1 MRRFP
6 AIIVVL
12 LGLAACSDLP
22 PIDSSI
28 SFNIVRNADFVT
40 ASGISLGID
49 TSIVAHIKI
58 DTNKDYATNK
68 TAAYLLSSSRIMI
81 SGLNGNERG
90 RDRRHSGREAK
101 AKFAILQRCKIRL
114 ERFTRRVDRAA
125 VIVLHM
131 LAERVLRVGCRLI
144 DRYGDGARK
153 LFGFLSGMNGL
164 GRESWHLSEP

>member
-68 TAAYLLSSSRIMI
+68 TAAYLLSSSRIMRFVLT
-81 SGLNGNERG
+81 SNDLLLDNLL
-90 RDRRHSGREAK
+90 
-101 AKFAILQRCKIRL
+101 FARVLIGTDTVADSIEIRTSSEIRL
-114 ERFTRRVDRAA
+114 HATGKDVTKYMQGTAFDA
-125 VIVLHM
+125 VLQFRLQNNANPGTINASMTVVHTALH
-131 LAERVLRVGCRLI
+131 LPLTE
-144 DRYGDGARK
+144 
-153 LFGFLSGMNGL
+153 
-164 GRESWHLSEP
+164 